1 MLLIAGYETTAT
13 TLHYS
18 SFVLSK
24 YPDIQ
29 KKLYDNIRDTFD
41 SVSDPSID
49 SDSVLK
55 IDYLDWFIKEVI
67 RFYPLTTS

>member
-13 TLHYS
+13 ALHYS

-24 YPDIQ
+24 HADIQ
-29 KKLYDNIRDTFD
+29 KKLNENIRDFFE
-41 SVSDPSID
+41 SDTDDKID

-55 IDYLDWFIKEVI
+55 IEYLDWFIKEVL
-67 RFYPLTTS
+67 RFYPLTNS